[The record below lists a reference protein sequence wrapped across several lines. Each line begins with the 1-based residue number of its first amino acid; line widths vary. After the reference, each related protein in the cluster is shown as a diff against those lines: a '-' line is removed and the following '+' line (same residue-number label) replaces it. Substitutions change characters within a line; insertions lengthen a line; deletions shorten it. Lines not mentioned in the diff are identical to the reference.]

1 MNITPKKTIN
11 LYGNNIYAYVTYLY
25 GDKENLDMNIGSAIV
40 FAQSLINTGSKADR
54 VIMITDDIEVE
65 YIELLKKFYN
75 HIIKIGYIKIKSST
89 LFTKYNALNLTNY
102 KKIILI
108 DVNFVILQNPDYLFT
123 LNTPAGYCKENIKT
137 GDIIK
142 NISKNYIDTKILLL
156 EPKLNEFDSII
167 LDITNGINKIKV
179 QNEYINLDAEYMYN
193 RYDNWKM
200 IGKEF
205 LYSEYK
211 LLKYEDINFIY
222 YETSP
227 YKINIVDIEKNDI
240 NHVWYKIFE
249 DTLKSH
255 PEIIENKL
263 LKHYKSQLSLIL
275 KNKNISRETI
285 TDEFDI
291 INLKNIYETDIIH
304 QIHSSLLHKDKFT
317 MAQLNNVEQLFVDI
331 NEYEYMKPIH
341 KLAEYFDK
349 NIYLDNLTKY
359 TTSEPIALHK
369 YNYIKI
375 SERDVIMNYYM
386 KCRKNMRIIITNVNE
401 YVKTLEDNI
410 KISYIK
416 NIFFTKDEYKSL
428 LFFLNKNNYTEFIN
442 NINDIN
448 SINYKNISDNN
459 ELCFIFYESNLNKF
473 EIKDII
479 HHTQNFIET
488 IELGE
493 MILNENSIKLIKQMK
508 LNDFT
513 SSFMGR
519 TNLFIQTMR
528 IWQNQNLSLLEK
540 ERLLLTGDIY
550 YSTFGLKSTNNIN
563 GIFISRNSSLDETE
577 YEKYLEKIIMSD
589 LTDSNSKIFF
599 MNITKENSKSYNKIN
614 KYCIDK
620 LISNG
625 KISNSLDLIFDPK
638 NYYYYCGLKIVDI
651 EINLEFENFYTKKD
665 VLVADYIVL
674 NIINKSLISRFV
686 SYIYNEKT
694 KVGMLK
700 IDNKQIKFNKKE
712 IEKIKLIA
720 KKSYIKKYLNLI

>member
-1 MNITPKKTIN
+1 MYITPKKTIN
-11 LYGNNIYAYVTYLY
+11 LYGNNNYAYVTYIY
-25 GDKENLDMNIGSAIV
+25 GDNKENLNMNIGSAIV

-54 VIMITDDIEVE
+54 VIMITDDIEDE
-65 YIELLKKFYN
+65 YIEVLKKVYN

-89 LFTKYNALNLTNY
+89 LFTKYYALNLTNY

-108 DVNFVILQNPDYLFT
+108 DINFVILQNPDYLFT
-123 LNTPAGYCKENIKT
+123 LNTPAAHCKENIIT
-137 GDIIK
+137 GKLIK
-142 NISKNYIDTKILLL
+142 NTSNIKNYIDTTILLL

-167 LDITNGINKIKV
+167 LDITNGINKTKV
-179 QNEYINLDAEYMYN
+179 QNEYINLDGEYIYN

-200 IGKEF
+200 IGSEF
-205 LYSEYK
+205 IYAEYK
-211 LLKYEDINFIY
+211 LLDYEHINFIY

-240 NHVWYKIFE
+240 NHIWYKIFE
-249 DTLKSH
+249 DVLKSR
-255 PEIIENKL
+255 PELIENKL
-263 LKHYKSQLSLIL
+263 LKYYKSQLSLIL
-275 KNKNISRETI
+275 KNKNMSREII
-285 TDEFDI
+285 TNEFDI

-304 QIHSSLLHKDKFT
+304 NIHSSLLHKDKFT
-317 MAQLNNVEQLFVDI
+317 KAQLNNIEPLFSDI
-331 NEYEYMKPIH
+331 NEYDYMKPIH
-341 KLAEYFDK
+341 KLAEYLDK

-359 TTSEPIALHK
+359 TTSDPIALHK

-386 KCRKNMRIIITNVNE
+386 KCRKNMRIIISNINE
-401 YVKTLEDNI
+401 YIKTLEDNI

-416 NIFFTKDEYKSL
+416 NIYFTKDEYKSL

-442 NINDIN
+442 NINQTH
-448 SINYKNISDNN
+448 ISDNN
-459 ELCFIFYESNLNKF
+459 EICFIFYEYDITNKF

-479 HHTQNFIET
+479 YHTENFIET

-493 MILNENSIKLIKQMK
+493 MILNENSIKLIKQLK

-528 IWQNQNLSLLEK
+528 IWQNQNLSILEK

-550 YSTFGLKSTNNIN
+550 YSTYGLKSSSNIN
-563 GIFISRNSSLDETE
+563 GIYVSRNSSLDNTE

-589 LTDSNSKIFF
+589 LTDLNSKIFF
-599 MNITKENSKSYNKIN
+599 MNITKENSNSYNKIN

-620 LISNG
+620 LISSG
-625 KISNSLDLIFDPK
+625 KISNSLDLIMEPK

-665 VLVADYIVL
+665 ALVSDYIVL
-674 NIINKSLISRFV
+674 NTINKSLISRFV
-686 SYIYNEKT
+686 SYTYNEKT
-694 KVGMLK
+694 KTGILK
-700 IDNKQIKFNKKE
+700 IDNKEIKFNKKE
-712 IEKIKLIA
+712 LEKIKLIA
-720 KKSYIKKYLNLI
+720 KKSFIKKYLNLI